1 MIDFT
6 LFSVP
11 LLYSRNKN
19 LQYKENTIQ
28 MSTALL
34 KLLHDEGVIST
45 PPFTEN
51 GDLKMDFLVR
61 KSDVTEEGVELFK
74 NVIPKWW
81 QKIDRGLDRSDV
93 SFLKRELDKLRA
105 SESR

>member
-11 LLYSRNKN
+11 MLYSRNKN
-19 LQYKENTIQ
+19 TQYKEYVIQ

-34 KLLHDEGVIST
+34 KFLHDEGIIST
-45 PPFTEN
+45 LPFTEN
-51 GDLKMDFLVR
+51 GDLKMDFLIR

-74 NVIPKWW
+74 TAIPKWW

-93 SFLKRELDKLRA
+93 SYLKRELDKMRA
-105 SESR
+105 SKKH